1 MPTPAD
7 DRPAVAVGHVSMTV
21 GDLEAANRY
30 FVDFGMRPI
39 ALNDSV
45 AVLELRGGTHLVL
58 RRADGSLAPG
68 REASFDIMVDDID
81 AAHGECAA
89 RELDPSEIRRG
100 AHSRRLHGHRPR
112 RRRSEGHCKRS
123 VRPWRVSSV

>member
-100 AHSRRLHGHRPR
+100 RIHDDFTVTGPDEGVLKVTVGHL
-112 RRRSEGHCKRS
+112 
-123 VRPWRVSSV
+123 